1 MSDADP
7 ILDDIALA
15 LTALAGRM
23 DALEKGQEVVAKTLH
38 QEREIQRQTL
48 GLLIQFLERQ
58 TETLKRIEGKMG
70 EISAARRQATVKG
83 QVVLTKPTPK
93 PATNSAPNPVS
104 NPGAAPKPLPKPK
117 PLPRPASPASVPAP
131 EAEPEIEQQISEAI
145 GNISAMLKKKETRKR
160 KGG

>member
-15 LTALAGRM
+15 LTALAGRL
-23 DALEKGQEVVAKTLH
+23 DALEKGQESIIKAAH
-38 QEREIQRQTL
+38 QERDMQRQTL

-58 TETLKRIEGKMG
+58 TKSLKRIEGKMG
-70 EISAARRQATVKG
+70 EMSAVRRQATVKS
-83 QVVLTKPTPK
+83 QVVLTKP
-93 PATNSAPNPVS
+93 
-104 NPGAAPKPLPKPK
+104 APKPVVALKPVPKPK
-117 PLPRPASPASVPAP
+117 PQSQPQPSAPPP
-131 EAEPEIEQQISEAI
+131 EAEPQIEQQISEAI